1 MMMRRISLWLSAILI
16 VSACAAPITP
26 TPDRTTPTR
35 SAPASTPEPKRTPVS
50 PRTPAAK
57 APANNRGGD
66 ATQSMTFTVPA
77 HPIDVILGRPTQN
90 SITASVLAYQDV
102 EGYIEYGLSDYANQ
116 TNQQSFNANQP
127 VDIVIASLQPDTA
140 YTYRVR
146 YRMGDTGDFAATEAN
161 TFHTQRAAGSPF
173 TFTIQTDSHL
183 DSNSDLNVYTQT
195 LLNERADRPD
205 FTIDLGDTFMTDK
218 YQPYTTTEAQYQ
230 AQRYY
235 FSLLGQTAPLY
246 LVIGNHD
253 GEDSSH
259 GGKTSDIPT
268 WSAQLRTTY
277 FPNPV
282 PDAFYSGN
290 STPAKTVGML
300 EDYYAW
306 EWGDALFVVL
316 DPYWFTPPA
325 KGITDNWN
333 RTLGEAQYA
342 WLKKTL
348 ETSQAKWKFI
358 FIHQLVGGAGKDG
371 RGGVEAAPYFEW
383 GGKNADGSDGFAQQR
398 SGWPQ
403 PIHDLL
409 VANHVAAVFHGHDH
423 LFVKQDLDGIVY
435 QEVPQPS
442 SAHANATNS
451 AADYGYVS
459 GEVLGSPGH
468 LRVTVA
474 SEQVT
479 IEYVRSY
486 LPQAEKSG
494 QQNGQVDYTD
504 TIHPR

>member
-1 MMMRRISLWLSAILI
+1 MMRRLALLIVAILI

-26 TPDRTTPTR
+26 TPDPVTPTR
-35 SAPASTPEPKRTPVS
+35 SAPASTLAPKS
-50 PRTPAAK
+50 TPAAK
-57 APANNRGGD
+57 APTNNRGSD
-66 ATQSMTFTVPA
+66 ATQSMTFAVPA
-77 HPIDVILGRPTQN
+77 HPIDVILGRPTQT
-90 SITASVLAYQDV
+90 SITASVLAYQNV
-102 EGYIEYGLSDYANQ
+102 EGYIEYGLSDYTSQ
-116 TNQQSFNANQP
+116 TNQQSFSANQP
-127 VDIVIASLQPDTA
+127 VEVVIGSLQPDTS

-146 YRMGDTGDFAATEAN
+146 YRTGNSGDFAMTDAG
-161 TFHTQRAAGSPF
+161 TFHTQHAAGNTF
-173 TFTIQTDSHL
+173 TFTIQADSHL

-218 YQPYTTTEAQYQ
+218 YQPYTAAEAQYQ

-235 FSLLGQTAPLY
+235 FSLLGQTSPLY

-253 GEDSSH
+253 GEDSSR
-259 GGKTSDIPT
+259 GGKTSEMPT

-290 STPAKTVGML
+290 STPDKTLGML

-325 KGITDNWN
+325 RGTTDNWN
-333 RTLGEAQYA
+333 ATLGDEQYQ

-348 ETSQAKWKFI
+348 ETSQAKWKFV

-383 GGKNADGSDGFAQQR
+383 GGKNADGSAGFAQQR

-409 VANHVAAVFHGHDH
+409 VANHVTAVFHGHDH

-442 SAHANATNS
+442 SARANATIS

-459 GEVLGSPGH
+459 GDALGSPGH

-474 SEQVT
+474 PDQVT
-479 IEYVRSY
+479 IEYVRTY
-486 LPQAEKSG
+486 LPQDEKPD
-494 QQNGQVDYTD
+494 QQNGQVDYTY

>member
-1 MMMRRISLWLSAILI
+1 MIMRRLALLIVAILI
-16 VSACAAPITP
+16 VSACAVPITP
-26 TPDRTTPTR
+26 PPDQVTPTR

-50 PRTPAAK
+50 SRTQVAK
-57 APANNRGGD
+57 APTNNRGSD
-66 ATQSMTFTVPA
+66 AAQSMTFTVPEHA
-77 HPIDVILGRPTQN
+77 IDVILGRPTQN
-90 SITASVLAYQDV
+90 SITASVLAYQDAESYV
-102 EGYIEYGLSDYANQ
+102 EYGTTDFANRTAAQ
-116 TNQQSFNANQP
+116 LFSANQP
-127 VDIVIASLQPDTA
+127 ADVVIGSLQPDTS
-140 YTYRVR
+140 YSYRVR
-146 YRMGDTGDFAATEAN
+146 YRTENSGEFATTEAG
-161 TFHTQRAAGSPF
+161 TLHTQRAAGSPF
-173 TFTIQTDSHL
+173 TFTIQADSHL

-195 LLNERADRPD
+195 LLNERADQPD

-218 YQPYTTTEAQYQ
+218 YKPYTAAEAQYL

-235 FSLLGQTAPLY
+235 FSLLGQTSPLY
-246 LVIGNHD
+246 LVLGNHD
-253 GEDSSH
+253 GEGAPRGGSADEMSS
-259 GGKTSDIPT
+259 

-277 FPNPV
+277 FPNPA
-282 PDAFYSGN
+282 PDAFYSGH
-290 STPAKTVGML
+290 STPDKMLGML

-325 KGITDNWN
+325 KGATDNWN
-333 RTLGEAQYA
+333 ATLGNEQYR

-348 ETSQAKWKFI
+348 ETSQAKWKFV

-371 RGGVEAAPYFEW
+371 RGGAEAAPYFEW
-383 GGKNADGSDGFAQQR
+383 GGQNADGSAGFAQQR

-409 VANHVAAVFHGHDH
+409 VANHVTAVFHGHDH

-442 SAHANATNS
+442 SARANATNS

-459 GEVLGSPGH
+459 GDVLGSPGH

-474 SEQVT
+474 PEQVT
-479 IEYVRSY
+479 IEYVRAY
-486 LPQAEKSG
+486 LPQDEKPG
-494 QQNGQVDYTD
+494 QQNRQVDYTY